1 MPTQPPPSPGT
12 PTRVSFTDVFDIPA
26 DKQPCYLVVN
36 RDGLT
41 HDYLDLQDALTAVR
55 QGPDRKLY
63 AAWELPKL
71 MMYLQVGFNTLRRN
85 DPTVHAVLTMV
96 EGQLH
101 PLYALYA
108 LSKAQTN
115 NLASAMK
122 LALEAMETRIA
133 PTLKM
138 LFDKGPVE
146 ENKKDPVPE

>member
-1 MPTQPPPSPGT
+1 MPTHPKGSPETQT
-12 PTRVSFTDVFDIPA
+12 PDSLTDIFDIPA

-36 RDGLT
+36 RDGAA

-71 MMYLQVGFNTLRRN
+71 MMYLQVGFSVVQRN

-96 EGQLH
+96 EGNLH

-108 LSKAQTN
+108 LSKVQTN
-115 NLASAMK
+115 NLASAVK
-122 LALEAMETRIA
+122 LAKEAMESRIA

-138 LFDKGPVE
+138 LFNKGAAE
-146 ENKKDPVPE
+146 EPEDG